1 VNLSLMLQL
10 TAFFLVASA
19 IGWCVDTTLRSVR
32 RKRFAP
38 IRKVPFS
45 PLYGIGALLVWAAPP
60 AVAGA
65 SGGMQFLAFAVFICA
80 FEYVAGALILKL
92 RGRRIW
98 DYTNRHL
105 NLHGHTDVFHFFL
118 WGTLGLV
125 SYRWVLPALASFIGL
140 KGKLN

>member
-1 VNLSLMLQL
+1 VALNFILRLS
-10 TAFFLVASA
+10 AFFIVASVM
-19 IGWCVDTTLRSVR
+19 GWCVDTTLRSVR

-38 IRKVPFS
+38 IRRAPFS
-45 PLYGIGALLVWAAPP
+45 PLYGLGCLLLWAASSGI
-60 AVAGA
+60 AGA
-65 SGGMQFLAFAVFICA
+65 TWVTQFFVFAIFICA

-105 NLHGHTDVFHFFL
+105 NLHGHTDLFHFFL

-125 SYRWVLPALASFIGL
+125 AYRWVLPPLALLVGL
-140 KGKLN
+140 PGNEN